1 MSENKN
7 KINNNEIIS
16 FTEEENQIID
26 PSQNKVKKEINI
38 DEILKKEDDI
48 LKKKY

>member
-26 PSQNKVKKEINI
+26 TSQNKVKKEINI